1 MTAALLAALLL
12 LLSGPERGGDPGR
25 VGVETARYRVEG
37 PEPWRAVR
45 AVEAPGYRV
54 ALSSPDGRT
63 LLATVEVDGAPLR
76 DTAPYPVDPRT
87 LPAEARAL
95 LAEPLDAD
103 DELEDLSRI
112 LLRGATTQLEAVERV
127 VVWVSKRIR
136 YESPSLLEE
145 SAASCHRSR
154 RGSCVGRSLLAAD
167 LLRRGGIP
175 VRQVTGI
182 LTARTPDELTDNSQ
196 EHYSDTISGVRHRWI
211 EVYVPGL
218 GWVPSDPGGLAN
230 MLTARHLALPA
241 APPEGFGLSILS
253 RGPSLAWKA
262 QDGTLARP
270 RNRVVEAVDLQPG
283 GRQP

>member
-1 MTAALLAALLL
+1 MTAALLAAALL
-12 LLSGPERGGDPGR
+12 LLSGPERGGAPGR
-25 VGVETARYRVEG
+25 VAVETARYRVEG

-45 AVEAPGYRV
+45 AVEGPGYRV

-63 LLATVEVDGAPLR
+63 LLATVEVNSAPLR

-127 VVWVSKRIR
+127 VAWVSKRIR

-253 RGPSLAWKA
+253 RGPSLAWRA
-262 QDGTLARP
+262 HDGTLARP
-270 RNRVVEAVDLQPG
+270 RIRVVEAVDLQPG

>member
-1 MTAALLAALLL
+1 MIAALLATALL
-12 LLSGPERGGDPGR
+12 LLSGPERGVAPGR
-25 VGVETARYRVEG
+25 VAVETARYQVEG
-37 PEPWRAVR
+37 PEPWRAIR

-76 DTAPYPVDPRT
+76 DAAPYPVDPRA

-103 DELEDLSRI
+103 DELEDLSRM

-127 VVWVSKRIR
+127 VAWVSKRIR

-182 LTARTPDELTDNSQ
+182 LTARTPYELTDNSQ
-196 EHYSDTISGVRHRWI
+196 GHYSDTISGVRHRWI
-211 EVYVPGL
+211 EAYVPGL

-253 RGPSLAWKA
+253 RGPALTWKA
-262 QDGTLARP
+262 RDGTFARP
-270 RNRVVEAVDLQPG
+270 RVRVVEAVDLQPG

>member
-1 MTAALLAALLL
+1 MTAALLAAALL
-12 LLSGPERGGDPGR
+12 LLSGPERGGAPGR
-25 VGVETARYRVEG
+25 AAVETARYQVEG
-37 PEPWRAVR
+37 PVPWRAVR

-63 LLATVEVDGAPLR
+63 LLATVEVDAAPLR

-127 VVWVSKRIR
+127 VAWVSKRIR

-182 LTARTPDELTDNSQ
+182 LTARSPNELTDNSQ
-196 EHYSDTISGVRHRWI
+196 EHYSEEISGVRHRWI

-241 APPEGFGLSILS
+241 APPAGFGLSILS

-262 QDGTLARP
+262 RDGTYARP
-270 RNRVVEAVDLQPG
+270 RLRVLEAVDLPPG
-283 GRQP
+283 GGRP

>member
-1 MTAALLAALLL
+1 MTAALLAAAFL
-12 LLSGPERGGDPGR
+12 LLSGPVRGVAPGR
-25 VGVETARYRVEG
+25 VAVETARYRVEG

-45 AVEAPGYRV
+45 AVETPGYRV
-54 ALSSPDGRT
+54 VLSSPDGRT
-63 LLATVEVDGAPLR
+63 LLATVEVDGAPLQ
-76 DTAPYPVDPRT
+76 DSAPYPVDPRT

-127 VVWVSKRIR
+127 VAWVSKRIR
-136 YESPSLLEE
+136 YEPPSLLPE
-145 SAASCHRSR
+145 SAATCHRSR

-182 LTARTPDELTDNSQ
+182 LTARTPSELTDDSQ
-196 EHYSDTISGVRHRWI
+196 EHYSETISGVRHRWI

-241 APPEGFGLSILS
+241 PPPEGFGLSILS
-253 RGPSLAWKA
+253 RGPALAWKA
-262 QDGTLARP
+262 LDGTFARP
-270 RNRVVEAVDLQPG
+270 RLRVVEAVDLPPG
-283 GRQP
+283 GPQP